1 MKDFI
6 KNRDENIFHLY
17 FIFIFGMKKEIAFK
31 STEGDTRIQ
40 KIDKQFLK

>member
-17 FIFIFGMKKEIAFK
+17 FIFIFEMTKEITF
-31 STEGDTRIQ
+31 
-40 KIDKQFLK
+40 